1 MIELYKA
8 LHEARKAFSTVK
20 KNSTNP
26 HFKSK
31 YADLES
37 ILDATEKSLDEK
49 GLLVVT
55 VIKNDNVETSLIH
68 VETGQSIVSYYPLNT
83 SLTDQQKGSA
93 ITYGRR
99 YNMQSMLNLVAE
111 DDDGNDASKDQKKP
125 PVDDKKKEASD
136 YYHKVKTWLST
147 QNPTLEAL
155 KGTKEKWVASDKLFE
170 STGKQK
176 EYDEI
181 LKALNE
187 KIASTSPEVTT

>member
-68 VETGQSIVSYYPLNT
+68 VETGQSIISYYPLNT
-83 SLTDQQKGSA
+83 SLTDKHDGHLHRD
-93 ITYGRR
+93 RR
-99 YNMQSMLNLVAE
+99 S
-111 DDDGNDASKDQKKP
+111 
-125 PVDDKKKEASD
+125 
-136 YYHKVKTWLST
+136 
-147 QNPTLEAL
+147 
-155 KGTKEKWVASDKLFE
+155 
-170 STGKQK
+170 
-176 EYDEI
+176 I
-181 LKALNE
+181 
-187 KIASTSPEVTT
+187 

>member
-68 VETGQSIVSYYPLNT
+68 VETGQSIISYYPLNT

-111 DDDGNDASKDQKKP
+111 DDDGNDASKKPEPRKTEPKPDFDPIKTGESSQKFIS
-125 PVDDKKKEASD
+125 ETED
-136 YYHKVKTWLST
+136 YGR
-147 QNPTLEAL
+147 LEAGL
-155 KGTKEKWVASDKLFE
+155 AK
-170 STGKQK
+170 
-176 EYDEI
+176 
-181 LKALNE
+181 LKAMESMFKRTNTMDIYTETVGLFNA
-187 KIASTSPEVTT
+187 KIKQVKPHE